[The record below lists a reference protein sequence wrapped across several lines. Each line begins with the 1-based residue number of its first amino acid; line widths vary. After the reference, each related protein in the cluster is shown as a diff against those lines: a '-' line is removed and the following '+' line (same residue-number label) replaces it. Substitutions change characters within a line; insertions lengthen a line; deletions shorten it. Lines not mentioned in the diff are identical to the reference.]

1 MSTRRQLLAFVLLVG
16 ALVALLATSE
26 WRDAGGAHAPPR
38 PGLDVAVAAP
48 TAPQAAGVEWIVP
61 PRAVRTRPA
70 SAKSA
75 AKLPT
80 AVQTSAAAVV
90 LESARIAPSER
101 TQVVTAVLDTESGE
115 TTQYVVAEPLPWL
128 DTTVR
133 SDAGIY
139 VGLKRG
145 EPTIR
150 VQGRV
155 QLAQVKAVR
164 LGALASADWPL
175 NGERSG
181 VQGDLFVGVGG
192 WVQW

>member
-1 MSTRRQLLAFVLLVG
+1 MSARRQLLALVLLIG
-16 ALVALLATSE
+16 ALVALLATGE
-26 WRDAGGAHAPPR
+26 WRHTGSADAPLR

-48 TAPQAAGVEWIVP
+48 TTSQAAGVEWIVR

-75 AKLPT
+75 AKLPAT
-80 AVQTSAAAVV
+80 VQESATAVV

-101 TQVVTAVLDTESGE
+101 AQVVTAVLDTESGE

-128 DTTVR
+128 DTTAR
-133 SDAGIY
+133 SDAGVY

-150 VQGRV
+150 VQGRA

-164 LGALASADWPL
+164 LGALVSADWPL
-175 NGERSG
+175 SGERPG